1 MTFNK
6 NTQLLLYEWD
16 DVRANAKKALKRIGH
31 DIPLV
36 RHETNDNEITNIV
49 QEESYVDINSK

>member
-6 NTQLLLYEWD
+6 KNQLLLYEWD
-16 DVRANAKKALKRIGH
+16 DVREKVKKVLKRIGH

-36 RHETNDNEITNIV
+36 RHEADDNEITNIV